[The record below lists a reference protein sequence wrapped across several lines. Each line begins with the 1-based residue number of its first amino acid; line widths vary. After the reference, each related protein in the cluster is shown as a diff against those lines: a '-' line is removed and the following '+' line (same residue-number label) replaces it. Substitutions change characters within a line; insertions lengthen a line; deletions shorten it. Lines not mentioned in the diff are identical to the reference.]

1 MGIIGG
7 IVHFSEGKVNVVKRN
22 INKLTKVIYMFGS
35 VMTVVAFLISYVQT
49 KTIIKAIKKYS
60 PYN

>member
-1 MGIIGG
+1 MKKKIMKNL
-7 IVHFSEGKVNVVKRN
+7 SQ
-22 INKLTKVIYMFGS
+22 VIYTFGS
-35 VMTVVAFLISYVQT
+35 AMTLIAFLVTYFQT

>member
-1 MGIIGG
+1 M
-7 IVHFSEGKVNVVKRN
+7 KRN
-22 INKLTKVIYMFGS
+22 SNKLIKVIYMFGS
-35 VMTVVAFLISYVQT
+35 VMTVIAFLVSYVQT